1 MNISMEPPL
10 RIGLLVD
17 HYIQPRWVYRII
29 SEIQSSTLAEIAL
42 VVKNDH
48 PSVNGEDGSQ
58 PRGLRKL
65 LAHRHDLLYLL
76 YRKLDDRLFRPKI
89 NAFEQV
95 DIRELVGNCPTVLV
109 KPVQKKF
116 SDYLEPEDVH
126 AIRAAELD
134 VALRFG
140 FRILRGDFLKIARYG
155 VWSYHHGDNEV
166 NRGAPPGF
174 WEVMEGHPVTGS
186 ILQILS
192 EQLDGGQVLYRSY
205 SATDPH
211 SVIRNKNAY
220 YWKSAAFVMRKLKD
234 LYEFGP
240 QALAGERSEGYY
252 QPYSHCLYT
261 QPSNLEMIP
270 LLWKWATRFASAK
283 LAYATHMYQWFLA
296 FQTEKSVKFA
306 PSLYRFKKIAPP
318 QGRFWADPFPVKRD
332 ERYFIFIEEYL
343 YQTNK
348 GHIAVIEMDQKGNWQ
363 PPVKVL
369 EQDYHLSYPFVFE
382 WQGETYMIPESS
394 DHKTIEL
401 YRCVSFPYEWHLEQ
415 VVMQGVNAVDTTL
428 AEIDG
433 VWWLFTNL
441 AEDGASKNDELHIF
455 YADSPLGPWKRHRAN
470 PVKSDARSARPA
482 GNLFQWKGMWYRP
495 SQDCS
500 QTYGYA
506 IVLNQIVQL
515 DKECFEEREVSRILP
530 YWEKKLLATHTLNRV
545 DGLTVVDAMKMRR
558 KWL

>member
-1 MNISMEPPL
+1 MEPPL

-42 VVKNDH
+42 IVKNDH

-252 QPYSHCLYT
+252 QPYSHRLYT

-343 YQTNK
+343 YKTNK